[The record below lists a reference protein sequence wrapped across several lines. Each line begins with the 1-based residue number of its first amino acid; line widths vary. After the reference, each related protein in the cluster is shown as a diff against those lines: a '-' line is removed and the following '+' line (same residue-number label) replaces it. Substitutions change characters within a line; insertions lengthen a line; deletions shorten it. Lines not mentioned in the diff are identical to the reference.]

1 MRARKHC
8 FCFLFA
14 VRQVATESSTGSSSS
29 TQRSHHFANHSCVP
43 LIDDDWGYPKPELW
57 RTIADK
63 GLRLAKISI
72 GYDPFWEMVYYQM
85 YDVIFH
91 NWNLDNS
98 FLALEPELILGLES
112 QSLIVNG
119 MVYTPAMHANVK
131 LAALL
136 TQFSIKQDQIEE
148 MLLSSRNAADNDG
161 KSGRSAYRKV
171 ACDWLR
177 ANELTWKQGCIV
189 SFRVVSFSIL
199 AYSYSFRFVSFSS
212 RIVSFRCVCT
222 KCMKQLEYQRETKQ
236 SVWIDTHRQVRVG
249 PQESGQRAGVGGGGA
264 GRGRAGA
271 ASPTRAPARP
281 RPAASTDLSMSIN
294 SNALFRFALVFQLF
308 HTFSRFVRF
317 CILSFRF
324 VYLWFYRFVS
334 FWFPWLLGRRGCQ
347 ILVIV
352 LAVGFITIRQGCFSV
367 NCGKPFVTFSNF
379 WNQYSVANSGSQ

>member
-1 MRARKHC
+1 M
-8 FCFLFA
+8 
-14 VRQVATESSTGSSSS
+14 RQVATESSTGSSSS

-222 KCMKQLEYQRETKQ
+222 KCKTIGIPARFELILIDK
-236 SVWIDTHRQVRVG
+236 SVD
-249 PQESGQRAGVGGGGA
+249 AA

-271 ASPTRAPARP
+271 RVGEAAPARP
-281 RPAASTDLSMSIN
+281 RPAPPRPAAPHPRSLSRFLRTDTDLSMSIN

-334 FWFPWLLGRRGCQ
+334 FWFP
-347 ILVIV
+347 
-352 LAVGFITIRQGCFSV
+352 
-367 NCGKPFVTFSNF
+367 
-379 WNQYSVANSGSQ
+379 